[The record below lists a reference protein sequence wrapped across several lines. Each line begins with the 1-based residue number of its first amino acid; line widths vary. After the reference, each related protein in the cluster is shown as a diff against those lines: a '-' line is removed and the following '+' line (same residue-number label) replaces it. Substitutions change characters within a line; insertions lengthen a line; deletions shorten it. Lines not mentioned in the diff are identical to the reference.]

1 MERKTPAACEQEKAE
16 KLVSVCREILLN
28 ARNELYL
35 NLRFM
40 DAALSSLNFVPDF
53 TAEGAGTDGYHYTY
67 QPDFLAGRFMSGRVL
82 VNRLYF
88 HSVLHCVFVH
98 MDTRGKREEGLWN
111 LACDIAVEYL
121 IDSMDMK
128 CLHRPQTPARRE
140 CYLRLK
146 EKNGVMNAQSIYRC
160 LQEEK
165 LPEGRYL
172 ALMAEFYADNHSY
185 WTDENDRPRMA
196 SDRKNKWDGMRETME
211 TEMET
216 FSKKASDEAGE
227 LSRQVRIE
235 NREQYDYREFL
246 RKFSVMRETV
256 QIDTD
261 AFDYIYYDYGLRTY
275 GNMPLIEPLETK
287 EVKKIEE
294 FAVVIDTSMSCSGEL
309 VQRFLE
315 ETYDVLSQS
324 ESFFRRVNVHVIQ
337 CDDQIR
343 SDVVIT
349 RAEDL
354 TDYMEHLTLKGL
366 GGTDFRP
373 AFEYVNGLR
382 AAGAFARLRGLIYFT
397 DGKGI
402 YPVQAP
408 PYDTA
413 FVFVKDQYSDESVP
427 PWAMKVILEA
437 DDLMEKGQNEPE
449 TGNMGLLQKEEQERT
464 T

>member
-1 MERKTPAACEQEKAE
+1 MNDPPRDRQLRDLEEVNLCAQ
-16 KLVSVCREILLN
+16 ILYQ

-35 NLRFM
+35 NMRFL
-40 DAALSSLNFVPDF
+40 DIPLSSLGFE
-53 TAEGAGTDGYHYTY
+53 AEWGLNGIRTDGFNIYYG
-67 QPDFLAGRFMSGRVL
+67 PDWLTGLYGQGRVR
-82 VNRLYF
+82 VNRAYLHMLF
-88 HSVLHCVFVH
+88 HCLFGHL
-98 MDTRGKREEGLWN
+98 DGRGEREISDWN
-111 LACDIAVEYL
+111 LACDIAMESVLDGLYQ
-121 IDSMDMK
+121 K
-128 CLHRPQTPARRE
+128 CTHVQPGAFRRE
-140 CYLRLK
+140 TYLRIRKMLNQ
-146 EKNGVMNAQSIYRC
+146 EVLTAQGVYKALVEMKPDDRRRGQ
-160 LQEEK
+160 LQ
-165 LPEGRYL
+165 R
-172 ALMAEFYADNHSY
+172 EFYVDDHSR
-185 WTDENDRPRMA
+185 WEEPQPPRQV
-196 SDRKNKWDGMRETME
+196 RNRQNKWKDNRERMQ

-216 FSKKASDEAGE
+216 GSKDASEDNRSLLDELE
-227 LSRQVRIE
+227 VE
-235 NREQYDYREFL
+235 NRERYDYRQFL
-246 RKFSVMRETV
+246 RRFAVLKEEIQVDMDS
-256 QIDTD
+256 
-261 AFDYIYYDYGLRTY
+261 FDYAFYTYGLSLY
-275 GNMPLIEPLETK
+275 GNMPLVEPQESR
-287 EVKKIEE
+287 EVYRVED

-354 TDYMEHLTLKGL
+354 ADYMEHLTLKGL

-373 AFEYVNGLR
+373 AFDYVNSLR
-382 AAGAFARLRGLIYFT
+382 AAGAFSRLRGLIYFT

-437 DDLMEKGQNEPE
+437 DDLLEKGQNEPE
-449 TGNMGLLQKEEQERT
+449 TGNMGLLQKEEQERMT
-464 T
+464 

>member
-1 MERKTPAACEQEKAE
+1 M
-16 KLVSVCREILLN
+16 LDG
-28 ARNELYL
+28 LYQKCTH
-35 NLRFM
+35 
-40 DAALSSLNFVPDF
+40 VQP
-53 TAEGAGTDGYHYTY
+53 GA
-67 QPDFLAGRFMSGRVL
+67 F
-82 VNRLYF
+82 
-88 HSVLHCVFVH
+88 
-98 MDTRGKREEGLWN
+98 
-111 LACDIAVEYL
+111 
-121 IDSMDMK
+121 
-128 CLHRPQTPARRE
+128 RRE
-140 CYLRLK
+140 TYLRIRKMLNQ
-146 EKNGVMNAQSIYRC
+146 EVLTAQGVYKALVEMKPDDRRRGQ
-160 LQEEK
+160 LQ
-165 LPEGRYL
+165 R
-172 ALMAEFYADNHSY
+172 EFYVDDHSRWEEPQPPRQVRNRQNKCKDNR
-185 WTDENDRPRMA
+185 ERMQ
-196 SDRKNKWDGMRETME
+196 

-216 FSKKASDEAGE
+216 GSKDASEDNRSLLDELE
-227 LSRQVRIE
+227 VE
-235 NREQYDYREFL
+235 NRERYDYRQFL
-246 RKFSVMRETV
+246 RRFAVLKEEIQVDMDS
-256 QIDTD
+256 
-261 AFDYIYYDYGLRTY
+261 FDYAFYTYGLSLY
-275 GNMPLIEPLETK
+275 GNMPLVEPQESR
-287 EVKKIEE
+287 EVYRVED

-354 TDYMEHLTLKGL
+354 TDYVEHLTLKGL

-427 PWAMKVILEA
+427 SWAMKVILEA